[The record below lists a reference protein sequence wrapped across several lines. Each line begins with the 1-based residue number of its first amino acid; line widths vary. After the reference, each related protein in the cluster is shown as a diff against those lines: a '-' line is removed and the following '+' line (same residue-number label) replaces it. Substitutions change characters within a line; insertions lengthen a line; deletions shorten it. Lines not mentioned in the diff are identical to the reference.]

1 MYHSSAYQDTVA
13 SKTQATVLIAIPIL
27 KTFLCE
33 ELVGSLSSVIGTGW
47 LLSVR
52 NRDGFAD
59 GFRERGLLVSCEG
72 EALDG
77 VDVPK
82 VCGSDDGRLD
92 SSSVDGRIEGS
103 ADGRILGLDED

>member
-1 MYHSSAYQDTVA
+1 M
-13 SKTQATVLIAIPIL
+13 
-27 KTFLCE
+27 
-33 ELVGSLSSVIGTGW
+33 SSVIGTGW

-77 VDVPK
+77 VDVPE
-82 VCGSDDGRLD
+82 VCSSDDGRLD
-92 SSSVDGRIEGS
+92 SLVDGRLDGS
-103 ADGRILGLDED
+103 ADGRLLGLDED